1 MHLKMFAFMG
11 IALALTF
18 SVSVPARAQ
27 ENLSVSPENYGQ
39 QKLRH
44 QHSAMPNRY
53 IVKFQD
59 GVTKAEIRQIAKEF
73 GVRNRQ
79 VLHLYKQAL
88 NGFTIRLSEQ
98 EAQELSQDER
108 VEYIEEDSLLSLNQ
122 VTMTPCIGTPAS
134 DNHIPKCVTQQSP
147 PWNLD
152 RLPNRN
158 SSNQNGNN
166 QDGKSQSGNNQT
178 LDVLYTQSGTGK
190 NINVYIMDT
199 GILTTHTDFQG
210 RATAVYDAI
219 KDGNGGTDCNGH
231 GTFVAG
237 LVGGYVYGVAKE
249 VNLKSVRV
257 LDCSGNG
264 SISNIIAAIDWI
276 STNAP
281 RPSVVNMS
289 FGGAASSSLDSAVQS
304 AISLGY
310 VYVVAAGNDN
320 IDVSGVSPARVSTA
334 YTVGSR
340 DNLDNRSSFSNYGS
354 LVDYYLPGENVYSA
368 FNASTTSQGVGSGTS
383 FAAPLVSGLFAIQLE
398 WNPAPKKAGQTI
410 TGHLNSSALG
420 SSVSSPTSTS
430 APTSPSLQQTDKNIG
445 KIKAFGTPTIYQP

>member
-1 MHLKMFAFMG
+1 MNMKMFAFMG
-11 IALALTF
+11 VVLALTI
-18 SVSVPARAQ
+18 SVNAPAHAQ
-27 ENLSVSPENYGQ
+27 ENSAVSPENYGQ

-44 QHSAMPNRY
+44 QRSAMPNQY

-73 GVRNRQ
+73 GVRNRP
-79 VLHLYKQAL
+79 VLRLYKQAL
-88 NGFTIRLSEQ
+88 NGFAIRLSEQ
-98 EAQELSQDER
+98 EAQELSQDAR
-108 VEYIEEDSLLSLNQ
+108 VEYVEEDSLLSLNQ
-122 VTMTPCIGTPAS
+122 VTMTACTGKPAS
-134 DNHIPKCVTQQSP
+134 DNHFPNCVTQQTP
-147 PWNLD
+147 PSQSD
-152 RLPNRN
+152 RLGQT
-158 SSNQNGNN
+158 SSA
-166 QDGKSQSGNNQT
+166 
-178 LDVLYTQSGTGK
+178 LDNLYTQGGTGK
-190 NINVYIMDT
+190 NINVYVMDT

-264 SISNIIAAIDWI
+264 SVSNIIAAIDWI
-276 STNAP
+276 SANAP
-281 RPSVVNMS
+281 KPSVVNMS
-289 FGGAASSSLDSAVQS
+289 FGGAASSSLDSAVQN

-320 IDVSGVSPARVSTA
+320 MDVSGVSPARVSSA

-340 DNLDNRSSFSNYGS
+340 DSLDNRSSFSNYGS

-368 FNASTTSQGVGSGTS
+368 FNASTTSQAVGSGTS
-383 FAAPLVSGLFAIQLE
+383 FSAPLVAGLFAVQLE
-398 WNPAPKKAGQTI
+398 WNPATKKAGQTI
-410 TGHLNSSALG
+410 TSQLNNSALG
-420 SSVSSPTSTS
+420 STVSSPTSTT
-430 APTSPSLQQTDKNIG
+430 ATTAPSLLQTNENIG
-445 KIKAFGTPTIYQP
+445 KTKNFGAPTIYQR